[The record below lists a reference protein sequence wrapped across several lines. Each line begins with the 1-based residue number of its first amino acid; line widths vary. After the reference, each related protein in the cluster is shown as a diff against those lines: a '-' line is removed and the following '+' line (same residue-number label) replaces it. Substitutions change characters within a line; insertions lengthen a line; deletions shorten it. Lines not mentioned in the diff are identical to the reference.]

1 MKKNRYLI
9 AYIIHKPKVFN
20 ELSADLTS
28 STVINLSK
36 NEVKDITNLVKI
48 IKKERNCY
56 INYNNGVSVEIL
68 SITNLDKL

>member
-9 AYIIHKPKVFN
+9 AYIIHKPKVFIN
-20 ELSADLTS
+20 SPVDLTS
-28 STVINLSK
+28 SIVIDLSK